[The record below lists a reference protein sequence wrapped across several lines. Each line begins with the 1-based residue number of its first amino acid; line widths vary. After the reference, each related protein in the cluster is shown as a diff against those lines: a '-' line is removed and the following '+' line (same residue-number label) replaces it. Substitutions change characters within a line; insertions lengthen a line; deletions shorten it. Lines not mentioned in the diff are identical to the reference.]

1 MARSA
6 YQVYGAQQLLVVSTQ
21 LKRVADK
28 ELQASMRRR
37 LRAAAAPVVVQV
49 KAKAAEHS
57 TTIPK
62 TISLSMRYTGKR
74 AGAYIISRK
83 SKMPPGHEPLPGLFE
98 YKAKFRHPVY
108 GNRENWVSQ
117 TGYPF
122 LRMTVMKAAPQLRQ
136 ELLGIIKDVSRSL
149 A

>member
-1 MARSA
+1 MPSA
-6 YQVYGAQQLLVVSTQ
+6 YEVYGAQQLFVVSKQ
-21 LKRVADK
+21 LKAIGDK

-37 LRAAAAPVVVQV
+37 LRAAAAPVVLKV

-57 TTIPK
+57 TTIPA
-62 TISLSMRYTGKR
+62 TIGLSMRYAGKR

-108 GNRENWVSQ
+108 GDRENWVTQ
-117 TGYPF
+117 AGFPF
-122 LRMTVMKAAPQLRQ
+122 LRVTVMKEAPELRR

-149 A
+149 V